1 MKMDT
6 KKKKRKWPWVTLAIV
21 LTLLLA
27 VVVLIRRAK
36 IAAERVTYESYTV
49 TRGNVTSTITGSGR
63 LQSADT
69 ENIDIPQGVAIAD
82 VAVSA
87 GDSVR
92 TGDVLATLDTDS
104 LAERAATLSGQLASI
119 DLELSRMA
127 NAKTVET
134 VYAPLA
140 GRLKVLAVS
149 VGDDVLG
156 AIAESGALALISTD
170 GLMQLEI
177 ATTQTLALSDEVTVE
192 WADGSDTGTV
202 AAKTESGYLI
212 TLDDDKAPCGE
223 SAKVYSGDA
232 LLGEG
237 TLAIHAPASVLAT
250 GGTISDIHC
259 DVNDKLTPATKLF
272 TLENGP
278 FTSAYALK
286 FAERKDIAAQ
296 LESVLAYLRDPRVL
310 AASDGIVGA
319 VNVMEGTAVAAAGA
333 ASASSASYSSS
344 ASSASSA
351 ASSGNITAF
360 VLYTGGALKMMV
372 SVDELDIESV
382 ALGQSATVTLDAF
395 PDEKFA
401 GSVTRISNVGE
412 TAKSVA
418 TFSVEL
424 TLDADARLK
433 FGMNGNATILVDQ
446 ATDALILPIAAIS
459 EDADGAYVY
468 VGDELVKTYITTGLS
483 DGTNAVVT
491 GGLSEGDVV
500 KYASG
505 MTMYET
511 LQTLSSQ
518 FRNSARNRGN

>member
-1 MKMDT
+1 MDNT
-6 KKKKRKWPWVTLAIV
+6 KKKKRKWPWITLAIV
-21 LTLLLA
+21 LALLLA

-36 IAAERVTYESYTV
+36 IAAETVTYESYTV
-49 TRGNVTSTITGSGR
+49 TKGSVTSTITGSGR

-69 ENIDIPQGVAIAD
+69 ENIDIPQGVTVAD

-92 TGDVLATLDTDS
+92 TGDVLATFDTDS
-104 LAERAATLSGQLASI
+104 LAGRAATLSGQLASI

-127 NAKTVET
+127 NAKTAET

-156 AIAESGALALISTD
+156 AIAENGALALISTD

-177 ATTQTLALSDEVTVE
+177 TTTQTLALSDEVTVE
-192 WADGSDTGTV
+192 WADGSDTGAV
-202 AAKTESGYLI
+202 AAKTENGYLI

-286 FAERKDIAAQ
+286 FAEREDVATQ

-310 AASDGIVGA
+310 AASDGIVGT
-319 VNVMEGTAVAAAGA
+319 VNVTEDAAVAAAGA
-333 ASASSASYSSS
+333 ASASSS
-344 ASSASSA
+344 SSASSA
-351 ASSGNITAF
+351 ASSGNVTAF
-360 VLYTGGALKMMV
+360 VLYTGGAVKMMV

-382 ALGQSATVTLDAF
+382 ALGQSAMVTLDAF
-395 PDEKFA
+395 PGEKFA

-424 TLDADARLK
+424 TLDADARLRL
-433 FGMNGNATILVDQ
+433 GMNGNATILVDQ
-446 ATDALILPIAAIS
+446 ATDALILPVAAIS

-491 GGLSEGDVV
+491 GGLKEGDVV

-505 MTMYET
+505 TTMYET

>member
-1 MKMDT
+1 
-6 KKKKRKWPWVTLAIV
+6 
-21 LTLLLA
+21 
-27 VVVLIRRAK
+27 
-36 IAAERVTYESYTV
+36 
-49 TRGNVTSTITGSGR
+49 
-63 LQSADT
+63 
-69 ENIDIPQGVAIAD
+69 
-82 VAVSA
+82 
-87 GDSVR
+87 
-92 TGDVLATLDTDS
+92 
-104 LAERAATLSGQLASI
+104 
-119 DLELSRMA
+119 
-127 NAKTVET
+127 
-134 VYAPLA
+134 
-140 GRLKVLAVS
+140 
-149 VGDDVLG
+149 
-156 AIAESGALALISTD
+156 
-170 GLMQLEI
+170 
-177 ATTQTLALSDEVTVE
+177 
-192 WADGSDTGTV
+192 
-202 AAKTESGYLI
+202 
-212 TLDDDKAPCGE
+212 
-223 SAKVYSGDA
+223 
-232 LLGEG
+232 
-237 TLAIHAPASVLAT
+237 
-250 GGTISDIHC
+250 
-259 DVNDKLTPATKLF
+259 
-272 TLENGP
+272 
-278 FTSAYALK
+278 
-286 FAERKDIAAQ
+286 
-296 LESVLAYLRDPRVL
+296 
-310 AASDGIVGA
+310 
-319 VNVMEGTAVAAAGA
+319 
-333 ASASSASYSSS
+333 
-344 ASSASSA
+344 
-351 ASSGNITAF
+351 

-433 FGMNGNATILVDQ
+433 LGMNGNATILVDQ